1 MAKRM
6 VVEVKPGMFLTG
18 KDLAVFFAKLFILG
32 AAVAWFLSWIFDWSV
47 SP

>member
-32 AAVAWFLSWIFDWSV
+32 AALGVMVWWSSW
-47 SP
+47 